1 MGELTS
7 AQVFAWYNTR
17 ANSLWCLAYSVGCVA
32 ETTIEMDSG
41 SALLARRDRA
51 SLVLMPRFFVRMM
64 LNTPMMPTEQ
74 PILQVRDLVRAF
86 GGIVAVNEFS
96 LDVYPGS
103 IHGLIGPNGAGKTT
117 TFNVISGFYAP
128 SSGKVIYLGQDISG
142 RDTSALAELGLIRTF
157 QGTTLFHALSVLD
170 NVRLGCHRSAKAGL
184 VSRIMGRDRATE
196 EAADEKAHGILEF
209 FGLQDLADEP
219 ASDLPHG
226 HQRALGM
233 AVALAA
239 DPKLMLLD
247 EPFTGMNPEET
258 RRMGALVRRLR
269 DEQGVTIMLIEHDMQ
284 AVMGLCETITVM
296 NFGTLLA
303 EGTPA
308 EVRANPAVIEAYLG
322 SANHAA

>member
-1 MGELTS
+1 MPS
-7 AQVFAWYNTR
+7 A
-17 ANSLWCLAYSVGCVA
+17 
-32 ETTIEMDSG
+32 
-41 SALLARRDRA
+41 
-51 SLVLMPRFFVRMM
+51 
-64 LNTPMMPTEQ
+64 EQ

-86 GGIVAVNEFS
+86 GGVVAVNGFS
-96 LDVYPGS
+96 LDVYQGA

-117 TFNVISGFYAP
+117 TFNVISGFYPP
-128 SSGKVIYLGQDISG
+128 SKGKVIYLGEDISG
-142 RDTSALAELGLIRTF
+142 RATAALAALGLIRTF
-157 QGTTLFHALSVLD
+157 QGTTLFHELSVLD
-170 NVRLGCHRSAKAGL
+170 NVRLGCHRSARAGL
-184 VSRIMGRDRATE
+184 VRRVLGRDRATE
-196 EAADEKAHGILEF
+196 QAADDKARFILDF
-209 FGLQDLADEP
+209 FGLHDLAGEL
-219 ASDLPHG
+219 ASNLPHG

-258 RRMGALVRRLR
+258 RRMGKLVRKLR

-303 EGTPA
+303 QGTPE

-322 SANHAA
+322 TADHAA